1 MIDLWLLAVRAIRA
15 RPLRSVLTAS
25 AVALGIAVVL
35 AVQIAIQGLT
45 VQAGEAQLQLAG
57 ASSLDVRVDSA
68 SGLVPAQVTI
78 LAGLP
83 GVVQAVPLYEKQVTA
98 GPAGSSLQ
106 GDTVTLVGLQDSSAA
121 LRSVGVVSGRL
132 PLPGSTSEVAID
144 QGLSTALTGGFGTP
158 IQIGQKIQLIT
169 GTGPDLFTVVGF
181 TSGTSGGPS
190 FTRDAVFVD
199 DVAMLGAFGL
209 GVHTPLVALRFGPGA
224 TVAAVSSEVH
234 ARFGAAVTTYDPRAG
249 AASPLQDLQPL
260 LILAT
265 VLSLIVGAGVTA
277 NSAALAAY
285 ERRREIGLLRSAGAS
300 ARQVFRLFA
309 AEVATV
315 AAAGVPVGIVA
326 GLVLGGIFNSSLA
339 PADLASPSLMPQVGQ
354 VLAAVAAGLGAAL
367 IGGLLPL
374 FAAARL
380 PILDALRPHPIG
392 EHQHASVVLRTAS
405 PVLLVI
411 AAACFLSTASG
422 VVALGVVAFLLGL
435 VVALPLVAP
444 LVIRL
449 IAWGISPLVS
459 GAQPAAA
466 HLIRARNRTAM
477 TTAGLAIAVATAVG
491 VSALSAGALTASD
504 SWITHL
510 FAGDVLVSSPVTQND
525 QVAAAI
531 ESSSGVARA
540 TPLRF
545 LSENVA
551 GAAEGVAAIDPGA
564 YSAMGGLDVIS
575 GDRTA
580 ALSALENGPSFL
592 EPAGL
597 AVATGWTVGSQL
609 PVQTQQGVV
618 YFTIAG
624 VISHSFPA
632 GDGGESLVMADDLA
646 RTYFGATADGFDNLV
661 VTTHGSQAA
670 IDATAASYGM
680 RAVAVSVI
688 QSDARDALQHSIGLV
703 LAIAIISVVIAML
716 AVVNTLLVNVRQGTR
731 ELALLRAVGLGGRQ
745 AMRRVLT
752 EAGILAGAASLI
764 GVAAGCLIAMPMLQA
779 STTPAFVAG
788 FVFPV
793 ETVIV
798 LIGVVV
804 LAAVV
809 ATIGPA
815 RRAVRTSVLSA
826 LRHE

>member
-1 MIDLWLLAVRAIRA
+1 VSDLWLLAVRAIRA
-15 RPLRSVLTAS
+15 RPLRSALTAS

-45 VQAGEAQLQLAG
+45 VQASEAQLQQAG
-57 ASSLDVRVDSA
+57 ASSLDVRVDSGA
-68 SGLVPAQVTI
+68 GLAPAQITT
-78 LAGLP
+78 LSELP

-98 GPAGSSLQ
+98 GPAGSSLL
-106 GDTVTLVGLQDSSAA
+106 GTTVSLVGLQDSSAA
-121 LRSVGVVSGRL
+121 LRTVSVVVGRL

-158 IQIGQKIQLIT
+158 IAIGQKIQLIT
-169 GTGPDLFTVVGF
+169 ATGPDLFRVVGF

-190 FTRDAVFVD
+190 FTHNAVFVD
-199 DVAMLGAFGL
+199 DAAMLGPFGL
-209 GVHTPLVALRFGPGA
+209 GLHTPLVALRFGPGA
-224 TVAAVSSEVH
+224 TVAAVSSDVH
-234 ARFGAAVTTYDPRAG
+234 ARLGSAVTTYDPRA
-249 AASPLQDLQPL
+249 AAAAPLQDLQPL
-260 LILAT
+260 LVLAT

-285 ERRREIGLLRSAGAS
+285 ERRREIGLLRAAGAS
-300 ARQVFRLFA
+300 SRQVFRLFA
-309 AEVATV
+309 VEVATV
-315 AAAGVPVGIVA
+315 AAAGVPVGIIA
-326 GLVLGGIFNSSLA
+326 GLLLGAIFNSSLA
-339 PADLASPSLMPQVGQ
+339 PADLAAPALMPQAGQ

-392 EHQHASVVLRTAS
+392 EHQRASALLRTAS

-411 AAACFLSTASG
+411 AALCFLSSASG
-422 VVALGVVAFLLGL
+422 LVALGVVTLLLGL
-435 VVALPLVAP
+435 VVALPLIAP
-444 LVIRL
+444 LVIGL
-449 IAWGISPLVS
+449 IATAISPVVS
-459 GAQPAAA
+459 GARPGAA
-466 HLIRARNRTAM
+466 HLVRARNRTAM
-477 TTAGLAIAVATAVG
+477 TVAGLSIAVASAVG
-491 VSALSAGALTASD
+491 VSALSAGALTESD
-504 SWITHL
+504 SWVSHL
-510 FAGDVLVSSPVTQND
+510 FASDVLVTSPVTQND
-525 QVAAAI
+525 QVEAAI
-531 ESSSGVARA
+531 DSSPGVARA

-545 LSENVA
+545 LSETVA
-551 GAAEGVAAIDPGA
+551 GASEGVAAIDPGA
-564 YSAMGGLDVIS
+564 YASLGGLDVVS

-580 ALSALENGPSFL
+580 ALNALENGPSFL

-597 AVATGWTVGSQL
+597 AAATGWTVGLQL
-609 PVQTQQGVV
+609 PVQTQKGVV
-618 YFTIAG
+618 YFSIVG

-646 RTYFGATADGFDNLV
+646 RTYFGSTAGGFDDLV
-661 VTTHGSQAA
+661 VSTRGPVTSVA
-670 IDATAASYGM
+670 ATAASYGM
-680 RAVAVSVI
+680 QAIPVSLI
-688 QSDARDALQHSIGLV
+688 ASDARDALQHSIGLV
-703 LAIAIISVVIAML
+703 LAVAVISVIIAML

-731 ELALLRAVGLGGRQ
+731 ELALLRAVGLGSRQ

-752 EAGILAGAASLI
+752 EASLLAGAATLI
-764 GVAAGCLIAMPMLQA
+764 GVGAGCLIAVPMLQA
-779 STTPAFVAG
+779 STTPTFAPG

-798 LIGVVV
+798 LVIVVV

>member
-1 MIDLWLLAVRAIRA
+1 MAVRAIRA
-15 RPLRSVLTAS
+15 RPLRSVLTGA

-45 VQAGEAQLQLAG
+45 IQAGEAQVEQAG

-68 SGLVPAQVTI
+68 SQLTPAQLTT
-78 LAGLP
+78 LADLP

-98 GPAGSSLQ
+98 GPAGSSLE
-106 GDTVTLVGLQDSSAA
+106 GSTVTLVGLQDSSAA
-121 LRSVGVVSGRL
+121 LRDVSVVTGRL

-158 IQIGQKIQLIT
+158 IEIGQKIQMIAA
-169 GTGPDLFTVVGF
+169 TGPDLFKVVGF

-190 FTRDAVFVD
+190 FTHDAVFVD
-199 DVAMLGAFGL
+199 DAAMLGPFADGL
-209 GVHTPLVALRFGPGA
+209 RTPLVALRFGPGVA
-224 TVAAVSSEVH
+224 VAAVSSEVH
-234 ARFGAAVTTYDPRAG
+234 ARFGSAVTTYDPRSG
-249 AASPLQDLQPL
+249 AAAPLRDLQPL
-260 LILAT
+260 LVLAT

-285 ERRREIGLLRSAGAS
+285 ERRREIGLLRAAGAS
-300 ARQVFRLFA
+300 SRQVFRLFA

-315 AAAGVPVGIVA
+315 AVAGVPVGIVV
-326 GLVLGGIFNSSLA
+326 GLVLGGIFNSSLG
-339 PADLASPSLMPQVGQ
+339 PSDLAAPGLMPQPGQ

-367 IGGLLPL
+367 VGGLVPL
-374 FAAARL
+374 FAAARI

-392 EHQHASVVLRTAS
+392 EHQRASALLRTTS
-405 PVLLVI
+405 PALLVI
-411 AAACFLSTASG
+411 AAVCFLSSSSG
-422 VVALGVVAFLLGL
+422 VVALGVVTLLLGL
-435 VVALPLVAP
+435 VVALPLIAP

-449 IAWGISPLVS
+449 IAMAISPLVA
-459 GAQPAAA
+459 GARPGAA

-504 SWITHL
+504 SWVSHL
-510 FAGDVLVSSPVTQND
+510 FVGDVLVTSPVTQND
-525 QVAAAI
+525 QVEAAI
-531 ESSSGVARA
+531 ASSLGVSRA

-545 LSENVA
+545 LSETVA
-551 GAAEGVAAIDPGA
+551 GASEGVAAIDPGA
-564 YSAMGGLDVIS
+564 YGALGGLDVVS

-580 ALSALENGPSFL
+580 ALNALEDGPSFL

-597 AVATGWTVGSQL
+597 AAATGWTVGSQV
-609 PVQTQQGVV
+609 PVQTQKGVV
-618 YFTIAG
+618 YFTIVG
-624 VISHSFPA
+624 VVSHSFPA

-646 RTYFGATADGFDNLV
+646 RSYFGAAAGGFDDLV
-661 VTTHGSQAA
+661 VTTRGSQAA
-670 IDATAASYGM
+670 IDATAASYGI
-680 RAVAVSVI
+680 RAVPVTVI
-688 QSDARDALQHSIGLV
+688 EGDARDALQHSIGLV
-703 LAIAIISVVIAML
+703 LAVAIISVLIAML

-731 ELALLRAVGLGGRQ
+731 ELALLRAVGLGSRQ

-752 EAGILAGAASLI
+752 EAGLLAGAATLI
-764 GVAAGCLIAMPMLQA
+764 GVAAGCLIAVPMLQA
-779 STTPAFVAG
+779 SSTPTFAPG
-788 FVFPV
+788 FVFPF

-798 LIGVVV
+798 LVLVVV
-804 LAAVV
+804 LAAIV